1 MGVARLFIFV
11 EGADDK
17 RFFERIVKPE
27 IVKKFS
33 PVQIIEYSH
42 MPQKKVSQFLR
53 SIEMMKA
60 VYLLV
65 SDNDHS
71 PCIFERKEKL
81 LKRFRKLDLNQTQ
94 VVVEEIESWYL
105 AGLKNSNLKKY
116 QIKSFRNTDNLTKEQ
131 FQKLR
136 PKRFRTNLE
145 FMLEL
150 LNQFSIETAIK
161 KNRSFDYFVEKYLR
175 TNN

>member
-1 MGVARLFIFV
+1 MGVARLFIFG

-27 IVKKFS
+27 IGKKFS

-60 VYLLV
+60 AYILV

-71 PCIFERKEKL
+71 PCIFDRKVKL
-81 LKRFRKLDLNQTQ
+81 LKKFQNLDSDRTQ

-105 AGLKNSNLKKY
+105 AGIENSGIKRY
-116 QIKSFRNTDNLTKEQ
+116 GIKSFRNSDNMTKEL

-150 LNQFSIETAIK
+150 LNHFSIETAIK
-161 KNRSFDYFVEKYLR
+161 KNRSFDYFVEKYL
-175 TNN
+175 T